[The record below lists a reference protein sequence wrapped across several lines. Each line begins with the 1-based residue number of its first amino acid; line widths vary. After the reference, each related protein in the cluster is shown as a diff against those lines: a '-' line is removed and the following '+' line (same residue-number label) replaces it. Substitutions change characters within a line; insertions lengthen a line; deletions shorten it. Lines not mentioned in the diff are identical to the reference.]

1 MTCGSGDLSTAS
13 PPETPRAKPKG
24 EKVPA
29 SLGKCS
35 WKQVNRAGIMS
46 HGLESNPGLD
56 VNVALLATEVG
67 FICNRRAKAVNTDT
81 VWIPYAPGKELLGGS
96 SPNFSAL
103 KRPWIA

>member
-1 MTCGSGDLSTAS
+1 MLTTCARALPKMRLIEGMTCGSGDLSRAS

-46 HGLESNPGLD
+46 HGLESNRALD
-56 VNVALLATEVG
+56 VNVALLAMVLRIIHG
-67 FICNRRAKAVNTDT
+67 
-81 VWIPYAPGKELLGGS
+81 
-96 SPNFSAL
+96 
-103 KRPWIA
+103 